1 MANQVIIKEYYLRCV
16 WAHLDWQA
24 AEQTD
29 LGAGPPAKIIQE
41 TDKNPVRKSIADNG
55 LHKNRTRRPK
65 AAPKSQTDGQLEQTQ
80 REGILPQLSEPQL
93 EILQPVAEGHRN
105 SSEEALQKQ
114 KLDTTIPTTTY
125 FHVTV
130 PTHCKQRRT
139 IYWVLLF
146 SDQLYWFL

>member
-1 MANQVIIKEYYLRCV
+1 MIIKEYYLRCV

-65 AAPKSQTDGQLEQTQ
+65 AAPKSQTDGQLEQPTQ
-80 REGILPQLSEPQL
+80 REGILPQLSEPEL
-93 EILQPVAEGHRN
+93 EILQPVAEG
-105 SSEEALQKQ
+105 AP
-114 KLDTTIPTTTY
+114 KLAWRSNADAKAWY
-125 FHVTV
+125 HYLHGTV
-130 PTHCKQRRT
+130 A
-139 IYWVLLF
+139 YSL
-146 SDQLYWFL
+146 

>member
-1 MANQVIIKEYYLRCV
+1 MANRVTIKEYYLRCV

-65 AAPKSQTDGQLEQTQ
+65 AAPKSQTDGQLEQPTQ
-80 REGILPQLSEPQL
+80 REGILPQLSEPEL

-105 SSEEALQKQ
+105 SPEVASRSESL
-114 KLDTTIPTTTY
+114 IPQY
-125 FHVTV
+125 V
-130 PTHCKQRRT
+130 PLLAYHRTHCKQRRNMF
-139 IYWVLLF
+139 WVLLF

>member
-16 WAHLDWQA
+16 WAHLDWKA

-65 AAPKSQTDGQLEQTQ
+65 AAPKSQTDGQLEQPTQ
-80 REGILPQLSEPQL
+80 REGILPQLSESEL

-105 SSEEALQKQ
+105 SPEEALQKR
-114 KLDTTIPTTTY
+114 KLDTTISTTTCMSQY
-125 FHVTV
+125 S
-130 PTHCKQRRT
+130 
-139 IYWVLLF
+139 L
-146 SDQLYWFL
+146 